1 MCITCKGQIL
11 GLIQAGVVNR
21 LSRFCK
27 ILSPQ
32 TENRELTTRHWF
44 LSSGYERAPSA
55 KVSDPDRAPGFLT
68 RDDKSCVLI
77 V

>member
-11 GLIQAGVVNR
+11 GLIQACVVNR

-32 TENRELTTRHWF
+32 TENRDLTTRHWF
-44 LSSGYERAPSA
+44 LSPGYDVPLLIGRANPL
-55 KVSDPDRAPGFLT
+55 AP
-68 RDDKSCVLI
+68 RDS
-77 V
+77 